1 MLGRF
6 GIAVLLIAFE
16 ITLINSELPIENKIR
31 ENPHID
37 CQTHNVVVRFNTDKA
52 FQGHVYV
59 RGHYE
64 DDDCH
69 KDYLLNRDTGGDMNI
84 PFDKCGMRRQR
95 MTNPK
100 GMAMS
105 STVVISFHRTF
116 ITSVDRAYKI
126 NCFYLEADKEVKQSL
141 EVSTISTIDL
151 GVPVPMPT
159 CTYQVLTGG
168 PEGSVVQYA
177 RVGDKVFH
185 KWSCSFEMP
194 ELYCM
199 LVHSCNVDDGSG
211 TLFEMIDQEGCSKDP
226 VILDDLTYITDLM
239 AGTESSVFK
248 FADKAHLYF
257 TCQVQLSLKHEQEGD
272 ICVRPK
278 CNATRRFRYRRELPN
293 EQMNSTIIEDKS
305 SSNNETSIL
314 IDEMLSKKNKTR
326 DNADQIKTRKY
337 RGRRSPDN
345 DFDLVAPP
353 VMVLDLDDADPRG
366 LANNVIEATTPITPN
381 FQTIDQRLAPNWSP
395 FHRNRPQSQQQF
407 GICMSEM
414 TFGFLIG
421 VALLAGIGSIVFS
434 TIACLIRA
442 RGKKN

>member
-1 MLGRF
+1 
-6 GIAVLLIAFE
+6 
-16 ITLINSELPIENKIR
+16 
-31 ENPHID
+31 
-37 CQTHNVVVRFNTDKA
+37 
-52 FQGHVYV
+52 
-59 RGHYE
+59 
-64 DDDCH
+64 
-69 KDYLLNRDTGGDMNI
+69 
-84 PFDKCGMRRQR
+84 

-105 STVVISFHRTF
+105 STIVVSFHRTF
-116 ITSVDRAYKI
+116 ITQVDRAYKI

-199 LVHSCNVDDGSG
+199 LVHSCTVDDGSG
-211 TLFEMIDQEGCSKDP
+211 TLFEMIDQEGCAKDP

-272 ICVRPK
+272 TCLRPK
-278 CNATRRFRYRRELPN
+278 CNVSRRFRFRRDLPN
-293 EQMNSTIIEDKS
+293 AKLNSTVIDSQDQDNNANGTSALIEA
-305 SSNNETSIL
+305 L
-314 IDEMLSKKNKTR
+314 AKKNASNSDQAKVRKTR
-326 DNADQIKTRKY
+326 F
-337 RGRRSPDN
+337 RRSQDN

-366 LANNVIEATTPITPN
+366 TGTKEQPATTPLPTTNYQI
-381 FQTIDQRLAPNWSP
+381 IDQHMGPNWSP
-395 FHRNRPQSQQQF
+395 FHRNRRQA

-434 TIACLIRA
+434 TVACFIRA

>member
-64 DDDCH
+64 GDDCH

-141 EVSTISTIDL
+141 EVSTI
-151 GVPVPMPT
+151 
-159 CTYQVLTGG
+159 
-168 PEGSVVQYA
+168 
-177 RVGDKVFH
+177 
-185 KWSCSFEMP
+185 
-194 ELYCM
+194 
-199 LVHSCNVDDGSG
+199 
-211 TLFEMIDQEGCSKDP
+211 
-226 VILDDLTYITDLM
+226 
-239 AGTESSVFK
+239 
-248 FADKAHLYF
+248 
-257 TCQVQLSLKHEQEGD
+257 
-272 ICVRPK
+272 
-278 CNATRRFRYRRELPN
+278 
-293 EQMNSTIIEDKS
+293 
-305 SSNNETSIL
+305 
-314 IDEMLSKKNKTR
+314 
-326 DNADQIKTRKY
+326 
-337 RGRRSPDN
+337 
-345 DFDLVAPP
+345 
-353 VMVLDLDDADPRG
+353 
-366 LANNVIEATTPITPN
+366 
-381 FQTIDQRLAPNWSP
+381 
-395 FHRNRPQSQQQF
+395 
-407 GICMSEM
+407 
-414 TFGFLIG
+414 
-421 VALLAGIGSIVFS
+421 
-434 TIACLIRA
+434 
-442 RGKKN
+442 

>member
-1 MLGRF
+1 
-6 GIAVLLIAFE
+6 
-16 ITLINSELPIENKIR
+16 
-31 ENPHID
+31 
-37 CQTHNVVVRFNTDKA
+37 VVVKFQTDKP

-64 DDDCH
+64 DGDCH
-69 KDYLLNRDTGGDMNI
+69 KDYMLNPDTAGDMNI

-116 ITSVDRAYKI
+116 ITQVDRAYKI

-177 RVGDKVFH
+177 KVGDKVFH

-199 LVHSCNVDDGSG
+199 LIHTCTVDDGSG
-211 TLFEMIDQEGCSKDP
+211 TLVDMIDQEGCSKDP

-239 AGTESSVFK
+239 AGTEASVFK
-248 FADKAHLYF
+248 FADKTHLYF
-257 TCQVQLSLKHEQEGD
+257 SCQVQLSLKHEQEGET
-272 ICVRPK
+272 CPRPR
-278 CNATRRFRYRRELPN
+278 CNVTRRFRFRRDLPN
-293 EQMNSTIIEDKS
+293 EQLNATVIEDKTTPGPS
-305 SSNNETSIL
+305 TNETAVL
-314 IDEMLSKKNKTR
+314 IDEMLSNKNDTNGEE
-326 DNADQIKTRKY
+326 DNQVKTRKS
-337 RGRRSPDN
+337 RVRRNPDG
-345 DFDLVAPP
+345 DFDVVAAP

-366 LANNVIEATTPITPN
+366 TANNNIVQVTTISPDNIVLA
-381 FQTIDQRLAPNWSP
+381 IDPVSKNWLP
-395 FHRNRPQSQQQF
+395 FHRNRRQPEI
-407 GICMSEM
+407 GICMSET

-434 TIACLIRA
+434 TIACLIRL
-442 RGKKN
+442 RRNKN